1 MKENLLRTK
10 RLLERKCFASDDGSE
25 YKVES
30 YLEVVK
36 SIDNEGAFNHIQDY
50 INGAREYYT
59 RNGIEYDEIQ
69 LYPRFSYADR
79 YPYAIENK
87 VQPIQDILRVY
98 VNAVGYENNGT
109 KSTIDSDDTST
120 YQEFI
125 ITFDEFKAM
134 LKASGL
140 TVGYSTFEDILEDYR
155 SYKPT
160 VCKISK
166 GKNKIKTLTKE
177 QYGRIDSMT

>member
-1 MKENLLRTK
+1 MKENLLRAK

-25 YKVES
+25 YEVEP

-59 RNGIEYDEIQ
+59 RNGIEYGEIQ
-69 LYPRFSYADR
+69 LYPRFSLYFDSRYADR
-79 YPYAIENK
+79 YPYIIENK
-87 VQPIQDILRVY
+87 VKPIQDILRVY
-98 VNAVGYENNGT
+98 VNAVGYENNGAR
-109 KSTIDSDDTST
+109 STIDSDDIST
-120 YQEFI
+120 YQEFV

-134 LKASGL
+134 LEASGL
-140 TVGYSTFEDILEDYR
+140 TMGYSTIEDILEDYR

-166 GKNKIKTLTKE
+166 SKNKIKTLTKE
-177 QYGRIDSMT
+177 

>member
-25 YKVES
+25 YQVEP

-36 SIDNEGAFNHIQDY
+36 AIDNEGAFNHIQDY
-50 INGAREYYT
+50 INGAREYYA
-59 RNGIEYDEIQ
+59 RNGIEYDEVQ
-69 LYPRFSYADR
+69 LYPRFSLYFDSRYAER
-79 YPYAIENK
+79 YPYTIEKK
-87 VQPIQDILRVY
+87 VKPIQDILRVY
-98 VNAVGYENNGT
+98 VNAVGYENNGNR
-109 KSTIDSDDTST
+109 STVDPDDIST
-120 YQEFI
+120 YQEFV

-134 LKASGL
+134 LEASGL
-140 TVGYSTFEDILEDYR
+140 TIGYSTFEDILEDYR

-166 GKNKIKTLTKE
+166 SKNKIKILTKE
-177 QYGRIDSMT
+177 